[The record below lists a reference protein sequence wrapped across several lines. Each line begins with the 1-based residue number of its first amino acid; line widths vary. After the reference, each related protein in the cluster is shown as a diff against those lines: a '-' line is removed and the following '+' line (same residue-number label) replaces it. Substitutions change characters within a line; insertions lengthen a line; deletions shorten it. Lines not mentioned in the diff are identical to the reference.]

1 MKFDLKIIFYISNDM
16 KWRKIAAYSIFYLT
30 NLSTQQ
36 NIHMNLDKTIYWI
49 STGLMCLLFLFSAS
63 MYFFKYSEVQVAF
76 ETLGFPIW
84 IIYPLATAKVLG
96 VIAVLSKQSKTL
108 KEWAYAGFFFDT
120 LLAAGAHYMAADGGT
135 SLTIVAM
142 VLILISYIY
151 DGKLYR

>member
-1 MKFDLKIIFYISNDM
+1 
-16 KWRKIAAYSIFYLT
+16 
-30 NLSTQQ
+30 
-36 NIHMNLDKTIYWI
+36 MNLDKTIYWI

-76 ETLGFPIW
+76 ESLGFPIW

-96 VIAVLSKQSKTL
+96 VIAVLSKKSKTL

-120 LLAAGAHYMAADGGT
+120 LLAGGAHYMAADGGT

-151 DGKLYR
+151 DSKLYR